1 MALTEPNRRRGYRA
15 RRCHTCPAGP
25 LHHCCGSTKALVS
38 CHRAELLEDLPGAQS
53 TQDRGLC
60 RRHGGPRHARL
71 APGRRDYAQ
80 SRTGAYRPRRQRAVA
95 SGDRRPS
102 RAFSGNPGDARHQ
115 RLVLSR
121 DCRGDRDAGRH
132 GDVAAGA
139 RPRHARQD
147 PEGRIMTDISDRLLR
162 LNAALDGELDA
173 MGSLAFERELR
184 DDPAFA
190 AEYRRLTTLR
200 DAVRRHAPR
209 EAAPQA
215 LADRIAALT
224 ASAPAAPSP
233 QAIATPTATV
243 VPFRRRTW
251 LDSRALAMAASF
263 AVLGFAVGAGLTSLR
278 APASSGDVAQHLV
291 SDFARAEIAG
301 QPFDVASSDRH
312 TVKPWLANRTT
323 VSGTIVDLAPEG
335 FPLVGGRVTIV
346 DRVPMPTL
354 VYRHN
359 EHVVAVTELP
369 VDAKLARG
377 TGGIE
382 TIDGYHVARW
392 ADANLAYVAVSDMD
406 EKALGEFVEAFRRGG
421 GLATEPS
428 RP

>member
-1 MALTEPNRRRGYRA
+1 MT
-15 RRCHTCPAGP
+15 
-25 LHHCCGSTKALVS
+25 
-38 CHRAELLEDLPGAQS
+38 
-53 TQDRGLC
+53 
-60 RRHGGPRHARL
+60 
-71 APGRRDYAQ
+71 
-80 SRTGAYRPRRQRAVA
+80 
-95 SGDRRPS
+95 
-102 RAFSGNPGDARHQ
+102 
-115 RLVLSR
+115 
-121 DCRGDRDAGRH
+121 DRD
-132 GDVAAGA
+132 VN
-139 RPRHARQD
+139 
-147 PEGRIMTDISDRLLR
+147 ERLLR
-162 LNAALDGELDA
+162 LHAALDGELDA
-173 MGSLAFERELR
+173 MGSLEFEREMR
-184 DDPAFA
+184 DDPAIA
-190 AEYRRLTTLR
+190 AEYRRLAALR

-224 ASAPAAPSP
+224 ASVPAAPPP
-233 QAIATPTATV
+233 QAIAAPTATV
-243 VPFRRRTW
+243 MPFRRRTW

-278 APASSGDVAQHLV
+278 APAGSGDVAQHLV

-323 VSGTIVDLAPEG
+323 VSGTIVDLAPR
-335 FPLVGGRVTIV
+335 FPLVGGRVAVI
-346 DRVPMPTL
+346 DRIPTPTL

-392 ADANLAYVAVSDMD
+392 SDANLAYVAVSDMD
-406 EKALGEFVEAFRRGG
+406 ETALGEFVEAFRRGG

>member
-1 MALTEPNRRRGYRA
+1 MT
-15 RRCHTCPAGP
+15 
-25 LHHCCGSTKALVS
+25 
-38 CHRAELLEDLPGAQS
+38 
-53 TQDRGLC
+53 
-60 RRHGGPRHARL
+60 
-71 APGRRDYAQ
+71 
-80 SRTGAYRPRRQRAVA
+80 
-95 SGDRRPS
+95 
-102 RAFSGNPGDARHQ
+102 
-115 RLVLSR
+115 
-121 DCRGDRDAGRH
+121 DRDAN
-132 GDVAAGA
+132 
-139 RPRHARQD
+139 
-147 PEGRIMTDISDRLLR
+147 ERLLK

-173 MGSLAFERELR
+173 MGSLEFERELR
-184 DDPAFA
+184 DDAALA

-224 ASAPAAPSP
+224 ASAPAA
-233 QAIATPTATV
+233 AAPTATV
-243 VPFRRRTW
+243 VPFRRRAW
-251 LDSRALAMAASF
+251 LDGRALAMAASF

-278 APASSGDVAQHLV
+278 TPAGSGDVAQHLV

-323 VSGTIVDLAPEG
+323 VSGTIVDLAPDG

-346 DRVPMPTL
+346 DRVPTPTL

-359 EHVVAVTELP
+359 EHVVALTELP
-369 VDAKLARG
+369 LDAKLVRG

-392 ADANLAYVAVSDMD
+392 SDPNLNYVAVSDMD
-406 EKALGEFVEAFRRGG
+406 EKALGEFIEAFRRGG
-421 GLATEPS
+421 GPATEPAK
-428 RP
+428 P

>member
-1 MALTEPNRRRGYRA
+1 MT
-15 RRCHTCPAGP
+15 
-25 LHHCCGSTKALVS
+25 
-38 CHRAELLEDLPGAQS
+38 
-53 TQDRGLC
+53 
-60 RRHGGPRHARL
+60 
-71 APGRRDYAQ
+71 
-80 SRTGAYRPRRQRAVA
+80 
-95 SGDRRPS
+95 
-102 RAFSGNPGDARHQ
+102 
-115 RLVLSR
+115 
-121 DCRGDRDAGRH
+121 DRDV
-132 GDVAAGA
+132 D
-139 RPRHARQD
+139 
-147 PEGRIMTDISDRLLR
+147 ERLLR

-173 MGSLAFERELR
+173 MGSLEFEREMRGDAAL
-184 DDPAFA
+184 A
-190 AEYRRLTTLR
+190 AEYRRITTLR

-224 ASAPAAPSP
+224 APQPHAAAAAS
-233 QAIATPTATV
+233 ATV
-243 VPFRRRTW
+243 VPFRRRAW

-278 APASSGDVAQHLV
+278 APAGSGDVAQHLV

-323 VSGTIVDLAPEG
+323 VSGTIVDLAAEG

-346 DRVPMPTL
+346 DRVPTPTL

-369 VDAKLARG
+369 LDAKLARG
-377 TGGIE
+377 AGGIE

-392 ADANLAYVAVSDMD
+392 ADVNLAYVAVSDMD

-421 GLATEPS
+421 GPATESVKP
-428 RP
+428 